1 MKTLKTLFWKELRE
15 NFKWALLA
23 GVIVSGAMLYALR
36 LRDVSY
42 ISEEEAML
50 LCSKSFLLVTDFGF
64 LLVGLLLGLVQIL
77 TELKRDQWAFLTHRP
92 LTMNTIFF
100 GKAAPGALLY
110 LLATLAPLLAMAWW
124 VSTPGVRP
132 APFDWRMV
140 WPGLVDV
147 VIGLGFYFAALW
159 SGIMRGPWYGRRML
173 PLLAA
178 YFALKMTGGDYVNLR
193 SMWDVT
199 VVTAL
204 ALFLAAWAG
213 YRTSG
218 NFKKEPWW
226 GKAATVLSVLLA
238 LGLLSSWLMALCGW
252 LFPEQRG
259 KSRDY
264 VITKQG
270 ELARKI
276 DTRYGVEAVMTLDG
290 EKLTPPDGKEK
301 FAWEDFLNAT
311 YATFTPPKKEVLPPW
326 FLRRGGE
333 TYRYERALHQRIY
346 SDVPGETW
354 YYLIRAKQF
363 VVYDLKTRLVS
374 GYLGPH
380 GFDKQSV
387 PAGAFTRNQWR
398 GYWNR
403 NEPWVDGNT
412 IYRISFDKRR
422 VDELFKAPDGEE
434 LIMAHQI
441 YERGKEEFYDSLVAT
456 DQFIRVLDGKG
467 LVTLQLPTDELL
479 KKGLG
484 AMRLFRMPDKAKT
497 FLIFGAPWGKLGVKV
512 KPLFVELDAKG
523 EEVRRLELEREPW
536 KSNYPLTL
544 ATLKFTPLDA
554 LGQSL
559 WNEFRQRV
567 VYRETYL
574 VRRWQDADFR
584 QFRLV
589 SWGISL
595 LAGVGCAGVA
605 SRFIRRLKLSLTGR
619 AVWLVFIVF
628 YGVGGLLAFWLVN
641 DWPTR
646 LACPRCGKKRSVA
659 DADCE
664 HCGAPWPLPVKDG
677 TEIFDADRR

>member
-1 MKTLKTLFWKELRE
+1 
-15 NFKWALLA
+15 
-23 GVIVSGAMLYALR
+23 
-36 LRDVSY
+36 
-42 ISEEEAML
+42 
-50 LCSKSFLLVTDFGF
+50 LVTDIGF
-64 LLVGLLLGLVQIL
+64 LLVGFVLGSMQIL
-77 TELKRDQWAFLTHRP
+77 TELRRDQWAFLTHRP

-110 LLATLAPLLAMAWW
+110 LLATLVPLLAMAWW
-124 VSTPGVRP
+124 MSTPGARP

-178 YFALKMTGGDYVNLR
+178 YFALKMAGGNYVSLR
-193 SMWDVT
+193 NMWDVT
-199 VVTAL
+199 VVTVL

-218 NFKKEPWW
+218 NFRREPWW

-238 LGLLSSWLMALCGW
+238 LGLVSIWLMAICGW

-259 KSRDY
+259 KSRSY
-264 VITKQG
+264 VITRQG
-270 ELARKI
+270 ELAQRI
-276 DTRYGVEAVMTLDG
+276 DTRYGVEAVVTLDG

-301 FAWEDFLNAT
+301 FAWEDFLNAA
-311 YATFTPPKKEVLPPW
+311 YVSFVPPKNEVFPPW

-333 TYRYERALHQRIY
+333 AYRYERTLHQMAYNDI
-346 SDVPGETW
+346 SGETW
-354 YYLIRAKQF
+354 YYLVKAKQF

-380 GFDKQSV
+380 GFDKQSA
-387 PAGAFTRNQWR
+387 PAGAFMRNQWR
-398 GYWNR
+398 GYWSR
-403 NEPWVDGNT
+403 NEPWVDGDT
-412 IYRISFDKRR
+412 IYRISLDRR
-422 VDELFKAPDGEE
+422 RLDELFKAPDGEK
-434 LIMAHQI
+434 LIMARQV
-441 YERGKEEFYDSLVAT
+441 YERGKEGFGDSLVAT
-456 DQFIRVLDGKG
+456 DRFIRVLDSEG

-484 AMRLFRMPDKAKT
+484 TMRLSRMPDKAKT
-497 FLIFGAPWGKLGVKV
+497 FLIFESIERKSAT

-536 KSNYPLTL
+536 KRNYPLTF
-544 ATLKFTPLDA
+544 ATLKFTPLDT

-567 VYRETYL
+567 VYREIYL

-584 QFRLV
+584 QFQLV

-595 LAGVGCAGVA
+595 LAGVVCAGVA
-605 SRFIRRLKLSLTGR
+605 LRFIGRLKLSLTER
-619 AVWLVFIVF
+619 TVWLMFIVF

-646 LACPRCGKKRSVA
+646 SACPRCGKKRSVA

-664 HCGAPWPLPVKDG
+664 HCGASWPLPVRDG
-677 TEIFDADRR
+677 TEIFEDSR